1 MIVLHRRIA
10 SSKSRSQPQC
20 CRACAALALPD
31 IHTSAA
37 KTPMLSSLNCLPT
50 WRTVRDAMV
59 PAIDSRCS
67 VYVRNAAGDW
77 TFNMELFAA
86 YLHAPASSFFAG
98 ALIARAR
105 SPGRHCPGQ
114 GGAAPSSKR

>member
-1 MIVLHRRIA
+1 
-10 SSKSRSQPQC
+10 
-20 CRACAALALPD
+20 
-31 IHTSAA
+31 
-37 KTPMLSSLNCLPT
+37 
-50 WRTVRDAMV
+50 MV

-86 YLHAPASSFFAG
+86 YLLRDGIHSPRRLFAG

-105 SPGRHCPGQ
+105 SPGRLRPL
-114 GGAAPSSKR
+114 AASDETA